1 MVGANSSSAPQ
12 VEPASKGLVCVAAF
26 GVTKWF
32 CLEVPNEHNH
42 LEVSEVPKA
51 GEIARVVLQLL
62 QSRGR
67 MRPRGTDKLGIAG
80 EAQQVSAGGS
90 AGTEERDQT
99 MVPGRRC
106 QVILAFILSFCS
118 LGALIVVCAL
128 YADRYGRGL
137 REILN
142 KDRDWL
148 DEDTISARA
157 GGSSPT
163 EASNDRPTPTGHH
176 LINGKAHG
184 QSSPEH
190 NSSAVSTCMPTTR
203 AEFTFGHQLIAGGA
217 LRRVL

>member
-1 MVGANSSSAPQ
+1 MIPIIATILG
-12 VEPASKGLVCVAAF
+12 
-26 GVTKWF
+26 F
-32 CLEVPNEHNH
+32 C
-42 LEVSEVPKA
+42 A
-51 GEIARVVLQLL
+51 
-62 QSRGR
+62 
-67 MRPRGTDKLGIAG
+67 
-80 EAQQVSAGGS
+80 
-90 AGTEERDQT
+90 
-99 MVPGRRC
+99 
-106 QVILAFILSFCS
+106 

-128 YADRYGRGL
+128 YADRHSRSLRG
-137 REILN
+137 ILK
-142 KDRDWL
+142 KDREWIDP
-148 DEDTISARA
+148 TISARA